1 MAKTKQATEE
11 SADPRSDIRVYI
23 GPTIHRRMMVA
34 ASCYRGGLNSHVTGM
49 IAKIPEIASLIVPLS
64 EVVEAKRRVKEPG
77 TAEYGIYQYLL
88 SIRFDANGE
97 VRQ

>member
-1 MAKTKQATEE
+1 MAKRQTTAEP
-11 SADPRSDIRVYI
+11 ADPRGDIRVYI

-34 ASCYRGGLNSHVTGM
+34 GTCFRGGLNAHVTGM

-77 TAEYGIYQYLL
+77 TAEHGIYQYLL
-88 SIRFDANGE
+88 SVRFDPNGE
-97 VRQ
+97 VRK